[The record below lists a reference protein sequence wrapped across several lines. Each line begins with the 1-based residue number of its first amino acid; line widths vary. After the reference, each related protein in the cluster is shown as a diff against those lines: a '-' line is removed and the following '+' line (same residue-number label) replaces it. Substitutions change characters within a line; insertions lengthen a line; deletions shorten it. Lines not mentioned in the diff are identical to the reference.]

1 MEMLLEIQ
9 SVFKAICQRN
19 RNFGIEIESLEIP
32 Q

>member
-19 RNFGIEIESLEIP
+19 RNFGIESLEIP